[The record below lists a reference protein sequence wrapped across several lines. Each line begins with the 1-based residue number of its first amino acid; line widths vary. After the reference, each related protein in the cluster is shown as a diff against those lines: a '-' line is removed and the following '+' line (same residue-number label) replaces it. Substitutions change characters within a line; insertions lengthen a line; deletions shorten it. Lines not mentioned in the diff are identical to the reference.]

1 MIEDLRYGLRALAKN
16 RGFAFVAMLSL
27 ALGIGANTTIFTFLN
42 AIFLRSLPVENPS
55 QLAQVFTVDP
65 RIAGYLLCSYPNY
78 KDYRDR
84 NQSFSSLLLYA
95 SVAGS
100 LTGGDAAQPVLF
112 QIVSGNYFPA
122 LGIQPVA
129 GRAFLPEEDSTPGAY
144 PVAVISH
151 GLWIRRFGGD
161 PQITA
166 RTLEVNGRVF
176 RIVGV
181 APPGFQGLNSLSP
194 VEIWMPMMMYAQMY
208 PDAAPV
214 MQRRALLFSVV
225 GRFKAGVSIQRAEAE
240 MQGLSQA
247 LEREYPRDNEGRRAR
262 LLPLAESS
270 INPRTRSVIATS
282 GTVLMIVAG
291 LVLLIACANVANLLL
306 ARAAGRSKEIAI
318 RLALGAGRRRLV
330 RQLLTESIVLA
341 LAGGALG
348 LVFAGWARDLLWSL
362 RPPLLNAAVFHI
374 ELDGRVLGFTLGVS
388 LLTGVLF
395 GLAPALRAT
404 RPDLANDLKER
415 AGQPASNFGRHARAI
430 LIAAESALC
439 VIALVGAGLFVR
451 SLRNAQRVDT
461 GFDAEHLSMIFF
473 NVADL
478 GYDPA
483 RGREF
488 QLRVQQRAAAVPG
501 VVSAA
506 LARDTLLRVSLA
518 RTMVVEDDPQGGQ
531 GRVTLVS
538 PVSPNYFRTTGI
550 PLLRGRDF
558 TPLDTQNTPRV
569 AVINEAAAAR
579 YWPNRD
585 PIGRRLRF
593 FDNNNAVEIVGIA
606 RNANYA
612 AVGEAPQALIY
623 TSLLQDYGTTCAV
636 IVRAMGDPDAIL
648 GSVRRDVQALQPRL
662 LLQPRTVRA
671 VIETSLWAPRLS
683 AGLLSIFGILGLLL
697 AGVGIYGVISYSV
710 NQRARE
716 IGIRMAL
723 GATAANVQAMILGE
737 VMKLI
742 AIGVSSGLVIALA
755 GSQAVRSL
763 LFVSGPDVLTFV
775 LVPSLLILVAI
786 LACWLP
792 VMRATRIDPVTALRN
807 E

>member
-1 MIEDLRYGLRALAKN
+1 
-16 RGFAFVAMLSL
+16 
-27 ALGIGANTTIFTFLN
+27 
-42 AIFLRSLPVENPS
+42 
-55 QLAQVFTVDP
+55 
-65 RIAGYLLCSYPNY
+65 
-78 KDYRDR
+78 
-84 NQSFSSLLLYA
+84 
-95 SVAGS
+95 
-100 LTGGDAAQPVLF
+100 
-112 QIVSGNYFPA
+112 
-122 LGIQPVA
+122 
-129 GRAFLPEEDSTPGAY
+129 
-144 PVAVISH
+144 
-151 GLWIRRFGGD
+151 
-161 PQITA
+161 
-166 RTLEVNGRVF
+166 
-176 RIVGV
+176 
-181 APPGFQGLNSLSP
+181 
-194 VEIWMPMMMYAQMY
+194 
-208 PDAAPV
+208 
-214 MQRRALLFSVV
+214 
-225 GRFKAGVSIQRAEAE
+225 
-240 MQGLSQA
+240 
-247 LEREYPRDNEGRRAR
+247 
-262 LLPLAESS
+262 
-270 INPRTRSVIATS
+270 
-282 GTVLMIVAG
+282 MIVAG

-306 ARAAGRSKEIAI
+306 ARAAERSKEIAV

-330 RQLLTESIVLA
+330 QQLLTESIVLS
-341 LAGGALG
+341 LAGGGLG
-348 LVFAGWARDLLWSL
+348 LVFADWARDLLWSL
-362 RPPLLNAAVFHI
+362 RPPLLNAAAFHI
-374 ELDGRVLGFTLGVS
+374 ELDGRVLAFTLGVS
-388 LLTGVLF
+388 LLTGILF

-415 AGQPASNFGRHARAI
+415 TGQPASSFSRRARAI

-451 SLRNAQRVDT
+451 SLRNAQRVDL
-461 GFDAEHLSMIFF
+461 GFDAGHLSMILF

-488 QLRVQQRAAAVPG
+488 QLRVQEHAGAVTG

-506 LARDTLLRVSLA
+506 LARDPLLRVSAA

-558 TPLDTQNTPRV
+558 SPLDTQNTPRV

-606 RNANYA
+606 RNANYL

-623 TSLLQDYGTTCAV
+623 TSLLQDYGTTCTV
-636 IVRAMGDPDAIL
+636 IVRANGDPDAVL
-648 GSVRRDVQALQPRL
+648 ANVRRDVQALQPHL
-662 LLQPRTVRA
+662 LLQPRTARS

-683 AGLLSIFGILGLLL
+683 AGLLSIFGVLGLLL

-710 NQRARE
+710 NQRVRE

-723 GATAANVQAMILGE
+723 GATAANVQVMILGE
-737 VMKLI
+737 VLKLI

-755 GSQAVRSL
+755 ASQAVRSL

-775 LVPSLLILVAI
+775 LVPALLILVAV